1 MFLKLQVFH
10 FPRNKLKSHVFSFF
24 KKRPSKLFNYRKTNI
39 CIPQEIFLFSTFD
52 YSNLSFHFS
61 NNQDKK
67 KTFFTINKKKKKGK
81 KTTSKVSKKQTSS
94 KQRMNFLKY
103 LQLPIFLIAF
113 HFNASIHHR
122 LHPSSLPTLAAIY
135 RRTINFRR
143 EKRFLMHIAAS
154 YCWRWFKILYRHF
167 CEKVRCKEETI
178 SRDPVEGLVSTLV
191 PM

>member
-1 MFLKLQVFH
+1 MQFLSFH
-10 FPRNKLKSHVFSFF
+10 FSKIDRKVIFF
-24 KKRPSKLFNYRKTNI
+24 FKRPSKLFNYRKTNI
-39 CIPQEIFLFSTFD
+39 CTPQEIFLFSTFD

-67 KTFFTINKKKKKGK
+67 KKGKTLFTINKKKRK

-94 KQRMNFLKY
+94 NEFSQIFTITDIPHRVSFQCIHPPSTPATPPLPFQPS
-103 LQLPIFLIAF
+103 QLFIVER
-113 HFNASIHHR
+113 SI
-122 LHPSSLPTLAAIY
+122 SD
-135 RRTINFRR
+135 R

-167 CEKVRCKEETI
+167 CAEKFVSGEETI

>member
-10 FPRNKLKSHVFSFF
+10 FPRNKSKSHVFSFF

-67 KTFFTINKKKKKGK
+67 KTLFTINKKKKGK
-81 KTTSKVSKKQTSS
+81 KDHFESIQEANFFEATNEFSQIFTITDIPHRVSFQCIHPPST
-94 KQRMNFLKY
+94 
-103 LQLPIFLIAF
+103 
-113 HFNASIHHR
+113 ASI
-122 LHPSSLPTLAAIY
+122 LPTLAAIY

-167 CEKVRCKEETI
+167 CGKVRCKEETI

>member
-1 MFLKLQVFH
+1 MFFL
-10 FPRNKLKSHVFSFF
+10 FF

-67 KTFFTINKKKKKGK
+67 KTLFTINKKKKKRK

-113 HFNASIHHR
+113 HFNASI
-122 LHPSSLPTLAAIY
+122 LPSNPRSYLSSDDQFQTGETFLNAHCGVLLLAVI
-135 RRTINFRR
+135 
-143 EKRFLMHIAAS
+143 
-154 YCWRWFKILYRHF
+154 
-167 CEKVRCKEETI
+167 
-178 SRDPVEGLVSTLV
+178 
-191 PM
+191 

>member
-1 MFLKLQVFH
+1 MQFLSFH
-10 FPRNKLKSHVFSFF
+10 FSKIDRKVIFF
-24 KKRPSKLFNYRKTNI
+24 FKRPSKLFNYRKTNI
-39 CIPQEIFLFSTFD
+39 CTPQEIFLFSTFD

-67 KTFFTINKKKKKGK
+67 KKGKTLFMINKKKRKKREK
-81 KTTSKVSKKQTSS
+81 LRKYPRSKLL
-94 KQRMNFLKY
+94 RMNFLKY

-113 HFNASIHHR
+113 RFNASIHHR
-122 LHPSSLPTLAAIY
+122 LLSLPFQPSQLFIVG
-135 RRTINFRR
+135 RSISDR

-167 CEKVRCKEETI
+167 CAEKFVSGEETI

>member
-1 MFLKLQVFH
+1 MFFL
-10 FPRNKLKSHVFSFF
+10 FF
-24 KKRPSKLFNYRKTNI
+24 KKRPSKLFNYRKINI

-67 KTFFTINKKKKKGK
+67 KTLFTINKKKKGK
-81 KTTSKVSKKQTSS
+81 KDHFESIQEANFFEATNEFSQIFTITDIPHRVSFQC
-94 KQRMNFLKY
+94 
-103 LQLPIFLIAF
+103 
-113 HFNASIHHR
+113 IHPPSTA
-122 LHPSSLPTLAAIY
+122 PSSLPTLAAIY

-154 YCWRWFKILYRHF
+154 YCWRWFKILHRHF
-167 CEKVRCKEETI
+167 CGKVRCREETI

>member
-1 MFLKLQVFH
+1 MQIFH
-10 FPRNKLKSHVFSFF
+10 FPRNKSKSHVFSFF

-67 KTFFTINKKKKKGK
+67 KTFFTINKKKKRGK
-81 KTTSKVSKKQTSS
+81 RPLRKYPRSKLLRSNEWIFSNIYNYRYSS
-94 KQRMNFLKY
+94 SRFISM
-103 LQLPIFLIAF
+103 
-113 HFNASIHHR
+113 
-122 LHPSSLPTLAAIY
+122 HPSSLPTLAAIY

-154 YCWRWFKILYRHF
+154 YCWRWFKILHRHF
-167 CEKVRCKEETI
+167 CGKVRCREETI

>member
-10 FPRNKLKSHVFSFF
+10 FPRNKSKSHVFSFF

-67 KTFFTINKKKKKGK
+67 KTLFTINKKKKKGK

-122 LHPSSLPTLAAIY
+122 LPFLPSNPRSYLSSDDQFQTGETFLNAHCGVLLLAVI
-135 RRTINFRR
+135 
-143 EKRFLMHIAAS
+143 
-154 YCWRWFKILYRHF
+154 
-167 CEKVRCKEETI
+167 
-178 SRDPVEGLVSTLV
+178 
-191 PM
+191 

>member
-1 MFLKLQVFH
+1 MFFLFLKKDH
-10 FPRNKLKSHVFSFF
+10 P
-24 KKRPSKLFNYRKTNI
+24 NYLIIGKPI
-39 CIPQEIFLFSTFD
+39 FVPQEIFLFSTFD

-67 KTFFTINKKKKKGK
+67 KTLFTINKKKKGK

-122 LHPSSLPTLAAIY
+122 LHPSFQPSQLFIVG
-135 RRTINFRR
+135 R
-143 EKRFLMHIAAS
+143 S
-154 YCWRWFKILYRHF
+154 
-167 CEKVRCKEETI
+167 I
-178 SRDPVEGLVSTLV
+178 SDGRNVS
-191 PM
+191 